1 MKKQLT
7 SEAADREAPA
17 AGAQPEDRRKHV
29 ALSLHLPS
37 DTLASVDSLCRAC
50 KTEGVTRDKMVDVLL
65 VTGITYWQAQER
77 KGRRRKAKEQGRWP
91 GFKG

>member
-7 SEAADREAPA
+7 SEAADSEAPA
-17 AGAQPEDRRKHV
+17 ERTNPEERRERI
-29 ALSLHLPS
+29 ALRLHLSS

-65 VTGITYWQAQER
+65 VTGITYWQTQER
-77 KGRRRKAKEQGRWP
+77 KSRRWKAEE
-91 GFKG
+91 